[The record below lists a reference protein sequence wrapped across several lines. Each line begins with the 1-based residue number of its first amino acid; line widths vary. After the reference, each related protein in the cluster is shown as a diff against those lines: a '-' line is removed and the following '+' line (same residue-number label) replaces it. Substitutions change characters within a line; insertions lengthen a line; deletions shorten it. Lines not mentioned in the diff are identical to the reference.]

1 MPATHKILQYISE
14 GEHVEQDFKFEI
26 SDSKKIARSLAA
38 FANTQGGRLLVGVK
52 DNGNIAGV
60 RSEEEFYMIEAAAH
74 MYCKPPV
81 TFQAKEW
88 DVNGK
93 KVLEVKIS
101 KSDFKLHK
109 APDNEGKFKVYVRV
123 KDQNLLANAIY
134 VNAQKQKNRT
144 EGKALLLSEPV
155 KILLDKLSE
164 EELLTVGK
172 FKHAA
177 KINSRTASR
186 ILTDLVAMN
195 VIRIHFTDKLT
206 YYSLVPEPEND
217 R

>member
-1 MPATHKILQYISE
+1 MPQIHKILQYISE
-14 GEHVEQDFKFEI
+14 GEHEAQDFKFEI

-38 FANTQGGRLLVGVK
+38 FANTKGGRLLVGVK

-60 RSEEEFYMIEAAAH
+60 RSEEEFYMIDAAAQ

-81 TFQAKEW
+81 AFQAKEW

-93 KVLEVKIS
+93 KVLEIKIA
-101 KSDFKLHK
+101 KSDYKLHK
-109 APDNEGKFKVYVRV
+109 APDNDGKFKVYVRV

-134 VNAQKQKNRT
+134 INAQKQRRHP

-155 KILLDKLSE
+155 KKLLDLIQSE
-164 EELLTVGK
+164 ETVTVGK
-172 FKHAA
+172 FKNLA
-177 KINSRTASR
+177 KINSRTANR

-195 VIRIHFTDKLT
+195 IIRIHFTDKLT
-206 YYSLVPEPEND
+206 YYSLVPESENSK
-217 R
+217 

>member
-1 MPATHKILQYISE
+1 MPYTNKILQYITE

-26 SDSKKIARSLAA
+26 SDSRKIARSLAA

-81 TFQAKEW
+81 PFQAKEW

-93 KVLEVKIS
+93 TVLEIKIA
-101 KSDFKLHK
+101 KSDYKLHT
-109 APDNEGKFKVYVRV
+109 APDNDGKFKVYIRV

-134 VNAQKQKNRT
+134 INAQKQKKRP
-144 EGKALLLSEPV
+144 EGKAFLLSEPV
-155 KILLDKLSE
+155 KKLLDLLNTE
-164 EELLTVGK
+164 ETVTAGK
-172 FKHAA
+172 FKRLAE
-177 KINSRTASR
+177 INSRTTNR

-195 VIRIHFTDKLT
+195 IIRIHFTDKLT
-206 YYSLVPEPEND
+206 YYSLVPPSEND
-217 R
+217 K